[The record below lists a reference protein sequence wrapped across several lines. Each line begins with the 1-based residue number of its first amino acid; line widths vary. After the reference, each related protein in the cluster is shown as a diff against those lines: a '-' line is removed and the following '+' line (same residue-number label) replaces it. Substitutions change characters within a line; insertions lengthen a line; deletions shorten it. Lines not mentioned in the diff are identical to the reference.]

1 MKNNK
6 LIVALGV
13 VAGIIILWLLIENS
27 NKDEKIAELQKEIDE
42 NENINE
48 EIKKR
53 LTELIQNNHEIAP
66 QIANELGQIAALLGI
81 KQDTTAVF
89 KLAKIIESLL
99 KQLYKGSDKL
109 KEVAKK
115 HGRKTPVFNDY
126 LEHAKDEKV
135 ITTEDWHLLSVMK
148 IIRNEEAHEV
158 DVKKE
163 RTRLLAS
170 FISGMGIILGLCRM
184 LKKKTIEAEVLA

>member
-6 LIVALGV
+6 LVIALGV
-13 VAGIIILWLLIENS
+13 VAGFIILWLLIENS
-27 NKDEKIAELQKEIDE
+27 KKDEKIAELQKEIDE

-66 QIANELGQIAALLGI
+66 QIANELGQIAALLEI

-89 KLAKIIESLL
+89 KLAKIIENLL
-99 KQLYKGSDKL
+99 KQLYKGNLKL

-115 HGRKTPVFNDY
+115 NGRKIPVFNDY
-126 LEHAKDEKV
+126 LEHAKDENV

-148 IIRNEEAHEV
+148 IIRNEEAHEI

-163 RTRLLAS
+163 RTRILAS
-170 FISGMGIILGLCRM
+170 FISGMGIILGLCKM
-184 LKKKTIEAEVLA
+184 LKKKTIDAEVLA

>member
-6 LIVALGV
+6 LVIGIGV
-13 VAGIIILWLLIENS
+13 VVGIIILWLLIENS
-27 NKDEKIAELQKEIDE
+27 NKDKKIAELQKEIDE

-66 QIANELGQIAALLGI
+66 QIANELGQIAALLEI

-89 KLAKIIESLL
+89 KLAKIIENLL
-99 KQLYKGSDKL
+99 KQLYKGNAKL
-109 KEVAKK
+109 KEIAKK
-115 HGRKTPVFNDY
+115 YGRKTPVFNDY
-126 LEHAKDEKV
+126 LEHAKDENV

-158 DVKKE
+158 DVKKD
-163 RTRLLAS
+163 RTRILAS

-184 LKKKTIEAEVLA
+184 LKKKTIDAEVLA